1 MLGGRIVE
9 TGGPELA
16 QELHRQGY
24 ERLRRQYPEDA
35 ALNEA
40 LSQRTVDVA

>member
-16 QELHRQGY
+16 MELHKQGY
-24 ERLRRQYPEDA
+24 DRIRAAHPEVVEEEA
-35 ALNEA
+35 AMTA
-40 LSQRTVDVA
+40 DTKAG